1 MFRRRKDQDFAAE
14 IQAHLDLETDRLRQE
29 GRAEGDARRVFGNV
43 AAAQERFYE
52 SRRSMWIEHLWRDV
66 RYAIGTLRRSP
77 AFAVAAIVSL
87 ALGIGA
93 NTAIFSAIDEILLR
107 PLAVPQPHQLAQV
120 YSFNRKT
127 ATYVST
133 SYPDYAD
140 FRRRAESFQQL
151 SAYVRMPLNV
161 ELGGQGTERVTV
173 EAVSDNYFDMLRIPP
188 IDGRTLRADDDVPGA
203 PAAAIVSEEL
213 WRTRFHAAPGLVGKS
228 IRIEGYPFTVAGIV
242 PNRFSG
248 MNLNWATPPRL
259 WIPLRTTPLV
269 LPGMGAANV
278 FDNRAALWLVLTG
291 RLKPGVSAAGAQAEL
306 QTIAASIAHT
316 DASANRDFTAV
327 VFPLSRSKFW
337 PSYRTAIT
345 NSLAAFGVACGLVL
359 LLACANV
366 SNLLL
371 ERALSRRREFAVR
384 LAIGAGRSRLVRQL
398 LTESLTLAVPSCAAA
413 LLVAQGLMKLLLR
426 FPNALG
432 LPLSLDLTVEA
443 RAMLFC
449 VALSLATTVL
459 FGLAPALQAT
469 RPEILPSLKQ
479 SGSALPG
486 ASRDWFHGSLVMLQV
501 ALSTVLLIG
510 GGLYG
515 RSLARAYSVD
525 LGFRSAN
532 LLTAE
537 FSVAGPGPEAAL
549 RLQNSQRALLR
560 ELSAMPGIVSAT
572 TSSRQILDP
581 THSQAQVDSGSGP
594 ASAVSPSAISVDREF
609 TGPDYLTTMGIGL
622 MNGRGFTAS
631 DDANSAQVAIV
642 NRTLAARLWTG
653 GAAIGRT
660 VYVHK
665 KTGTETPVTV
675 VGVAEDAKYGSVWE
689 EPQPHLYLAGWQSGS
704 PAEYLAV
711 RTRLNPAELAAAVRK
726 AWGRL
731 EPSVSLYDFQTA
743 DERVSLFLTPQRVA
757 AGIFGAF
764 GLLAIALASVGLYSL
779 VAYSVLQQKREIG
792 IRIAIGAQPRSVLA
806 AILRKSMRLTAA
818 GLVLGGIGSLL
829 LMRYLATQVKE
840 VSPYDGPTYLLVA
853 LAMVSVTFVA
863 ALIPARRAM
872 GVDPAIALRA
882 D

>member
-469 RPEILPSLKQ
+469 RP
-479 SGSALPG
+479 A
-486 ASRDWFHGSLVMLQV
+486 
-501 ALSTVLLIG
+501 VLC
-510 GGLYG
+510 
-515 RSLARAYSVD
+515 RAQ
-525 LGFRSAN
+525 
-532 LLTAE
+532 
-537 FSVAGPGPEAAL
+537 AA
-549 RLQNSQRALLR
+549 
-560 ELSAMPGIVSAT
+560 T
-572 TSSRQILDP
+572 
-581 THSQAQVDSGSGP
+581 
-594 ASAVSPSAISVDREF
+594 
-609 TGPDYLTTMGIGL
+609 
-622 MNGRGFTAS
+622 GFTARWS
-631 DDANSAQVAIV
+631 CC
-642 NRTLAARLWTG
+642 RWR
-653 GAAIGRT
+653 
-660 VYVHK
+660 
-665 KTGTETPVTV
+665 
-675 VGVAEDAKYGSVWE
+675 
-689 EPQPHLYLAGWQSGS
+689 
-704 PAEYLAV
+704 
-711 RTRLNPAELAAAVRK
+711 
-726 AWGRL
+726 
-731 EPSVSLYDFQTA
+731 F
-743 DERVSLFLTPQRVA
+743 
-757 AGIFGAF
+757 
-764 GLLAIALASVGLYSL
+764 
-779 VAYSVLQQKREIG
+779 
-792 IRIAIGAQPRSVLA
+792 PR
-806 AILRKSMRLTAA
+806 
-818 GLVLGGIGSLL
+818 
-829 LMRYLATQVKE
+829 
-840 VSPYDGPTYLLVA
+840 
-853 LAMVSVTFVA
+853 FC
-863 ALIPARRAM
+863 
-872 GVDPAIALRA
+872 
-882 D
+882 

>member
-14 IQAHLDLETDRLRQE
+14 IQAHLDLETDRLREE
-29 GRAEGDARRVFGNV
+29 GHAGVDARRSFGNV

-52 SRRSMWIEHLWRDV
+52 SRRFLWMEHLWRDV
-66 RYAIGTLRRSP
+66 RYAIGTLRHSP
-77 AFAVAAIVSL
+77 AFAAAAIVSL

-127 ATYVST
+127 ATYVSS

-140 FRRRAESFQQL
+140 FRRRAQSFQQL
-151 SAYVRMPLNV
+151 SAYVRLPLNV
-161 ELGGQGTERVTV
+161 ELGGQGTERITV

-188 IDGRTLRADDDVPGA
+188 LAGRTLRAEDDLPGA
-203 PAAAIVSEEL
+203 PPAAMVSEEL
-213 WRTRFHAAPGLVGKS
+213 WRTRFHAAPGVAGAT
-228 IRIEGYPFTVAGIV
+228 IRIEGYPFTVAGVV
-242 PNRFSG
+242 PNRLGG

-259 WIPLRTTPLV
+259 WIPLHTTPLV
-269 LPGMGAANV
+269 LPAFGAANV
-278 FDNRAALWLVLTG
+278 FDNRAVLWLVLTG
-291 RLKPGVSAAGAQAEL
+291 RLKSGVSTAGAQAEL
-306 QTIAASIAHT
+306 QTVAARIAQT
-316 DASANRDFTAV
+316 DASANRDFTAM

-443 RAMLFC
+443 RALLFC

-469 RPEILPSLKQ
+469 QPEILPSLKQ
-479 SGSALPG
+479 SGNALSG
-486 ASRDWFHGSLVMLQV
+486 AGRDWFRGSLVMLQV
-501 ALSTVLLIG
+501 ALSTVLLIC

-515 RSLARAYSVD
+515 RSLARAYSAD

-537 FSVAGPGPEAAL
+537 FGMGGPGPEAAQ

-560 ELSAMPGIVSAT
+560 ELAAVPGIVSAT

-581 THSQAQVDSGSGP
+581 THSQAQVDSGDGP
-594 ASAVSPSAISVDREF
+594 ASAISVDRESI
-609 TGPDYLTTMGIGL
+609 GPDYLATMGIGL
-622 MNGRGFTAS
+622 ASGRDFNGR
-631 DDANSAQVAIV
+631 DDATTGPVAIV
-642 NRTLAARLWTG
+642 NRTLAARLWPG

-660 VYVHK
+660 VYLRK
-665 KTGTETPVTV
+665 KAGAAMPLTV
-675 VGVAEDAKYGSVWE
+675 VGIAQDARYGSVWE
-689 EPQPHLYLAGWQSGS
+689 EPQPHLYLAGWQSGT
-704 PAEYLAV
+704 PAEFIAV
-711 RTRLNPAELAAAVRK
+711 RTRLKPAELAAAVRQP
-726 AWGRL
+726 WGRL
-731 EPSVSLYDFQTA
+731 EPSASLYDFQTA

-806 AILRKSMRLTAA
+806 AILKNSMRLTAA
-818 GLVLGGIGSLL
+818 GLLLGGAGSLL
-829 LMRYLATQVKE
+829 LMRFLATQVKE
-840 VSPYDGPTYLLVA
+840 VSPYDGQTYLLVA
-853 LAMVSVTFVA
+853 LVLMSVTFVA

-872 GVDPAIALRA
+872 RVDPALALRA

>member
-14 IQAHLDLETDRLRQE
+14 IQAHLDLEADRLRGE
-29 GRAEGDARRVFGNV
+29 GRTDVDARRVFGNV

-52 SRRSMWIEHLWRDV
+52 SRRFMWLEHLWRDV

-77 AFAVAAIVSL
+77 AFAVAAVVSL

-107 PLAVPQPHQLAQV
+107 PLAVPQPNQLAQV

-127 ATYVST
+127 AAYVST

-140 FRRRAESFQQL
+140 FRRRARSFQQL
-151 SAYVRMPLNV
+151 SAYVRLPLNV
-161 ELGGQGTERVTV
+161 ELGGQGSEMVTV
-173 EAVSDNYFDMLRIPP
+173 EAVSGNFFDMLRIPP
-188 IDGRTLRADDDVPGA
+188 LAGRALRAEDDLPGA
-203 PAAAIVSEEL
+203 SAAVVVSEEL
-213 WRTRFHAAPGLVGKS
+213 WRTRFHAEPGLVGKN

-242 PNRFSG
+242 PNRLSG
-248 MNLNWATPPRL
+248 MMLNWATPPRL
-259 WIPLRTTPLV
+259 WIPLHTTPLV
-269 LPGMGAANV
+269 LPGFGAANV

-291 RLKPGVSAAGAQAEL
+291 RLKPGVSPAGAQAEL
-306 QTIAASIAHT
+306 QTIAASIAQT
-316 DASANRDFTAV
+316 DASANRDFTAA

-432 LPLSLDLTVEA
+432 LPLSLDLTVET

-449 VALSLATTVL
+449 LSLSLATTVL
-459 FGLAPALQAT
+459 FGLAPALEAT
-469 RPEILPSLKQ
+469 RPEILPSLRQ
-479 SGSALPG
+479 SGNALSG
-486 ASRDWFHGSLVMLQV
+486 AGRAWFRGSLVMLQV
-501 ALSTVLLIG
+501 ALSTILLIG

-515 RSLARAYSVD
+515 RSLVRAYSID
-525 LGFRSAN
+525 LGFHSAN
-532 LLTAE
+532 LLTTG
-537 FSVAGPGPEAAL
+537 FSLAAPGPEAAK
-549 RLQNSQRALLR
+549 RLQNSQRTLLR

-581 THSQAQVDSGSGP
+581 THAQAQADSGDGP
-594 ASAVSPSAISVDREF
+594 ASPISVECEF
-609 TGPDYLTTMGIGL
+609 AGPDYLATMGIGL
-622 MNGRGFTAS
+622 VSGRDFNVR
-631 DDANSAQVAIV
+631 DDADSAQVAIV
-642 NRTLAARLWTG
+642 NRTLAARLWPG

-660 VYVHK
+660 VYVHQRA
-665 KTGTETPVTV
+665 GTATPLTV
-675 VGVAEDAKYGSVWE
+675 VGVAQDAKYGSVWE
-689 EPQPHLYLAGWQSGS
+689 EPQPHLYLADWQSGL
-704 PAEYLAV
+704 PAEYIAV
-711 RTRLNPAELAAAVRK
+711 RTRLKPAELAVAIRK
-726 AWGRL
+726 AWGQL

-764 GLLAIALASVGLYSL
+764 GLLAIMLASVGLYSL

-806 AILRKSMRLTAA
+806 AILRKSMRLTAG
-818 GLVLGGIGSLL
+818 GLLLGGIGSLV

-840 VSPYDGPTYLLVA
+840 VSPYDGLTYLLVA
-853 LAMVSVTFVA
+853 LALVSVTFVA